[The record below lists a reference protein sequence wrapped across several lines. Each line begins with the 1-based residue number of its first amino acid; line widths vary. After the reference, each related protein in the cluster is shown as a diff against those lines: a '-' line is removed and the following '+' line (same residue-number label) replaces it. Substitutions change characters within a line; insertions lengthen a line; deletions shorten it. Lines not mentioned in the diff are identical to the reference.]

1 MLKANKPKMNVD
13 VSNRFETLEAQ
24 QQESLQAQEQITEE
38 VNRFQESFEELF
50 RRVQILENVQKQGRI
65 GDQIEQISSR
75 VETIELE

>member
-13 VSNRFETLEAQ
+13 ISNRFEIMEAQ

-50 RRVQILENVQKQGRI
+50 RRVQILENVQK
-65 GDQIEQISSR
+65 
-75 VETIELE
+75 

>member
-13 VSNRFETLEAQ
+13 VSNRFETMEAQ

-50 RRVQILENVQKQGRI
+50 RRVQILENVQK
-65 GDQIEQISSR
+65 
-75 VETIELE
+75 

>member
-50 RRVQILENVQKQGRI
+50 RRVQILENVQK
-65 GDQIEQISSR
+65 
-75 VETIELE
+75 

>member
-13 VSNRFETLEAQ
+13 ISNRFETMEAQ

-50 RRVQILENVQKQGRI
+50 RRVQILENVQK
-65 GDQIEQISSR
+65 
-75 VETIELE
+75 